1 MAAKKGAFQR
11 KSGVR
16 SEIPTA
22 SMADIAF
29 LLLIFFMVATTFR
42 KEQPRPVVIPEAE
55 ATQRTDEKRK
65 NILHVYVETDGSIY
79 INDRLVPSF
88 QVADVVRP
96 EYVKTDRRLVVSL
109 KADRDAAYEYVN
121 AVTEELRRANAVR
134 VLFST
139 DLERRLARARR

>member
-1 MAAKKGAFQR
+1 MAGKEGAFKR
-11 KSGVR
+11 KSGMV

-42 KEQPRPVVIPEAE
+42 REQPRPVEIPEAE

-65 NILHVYVETDGSIY
+65 NILHVFIEKDGRIY
-79 INDRLVPSF
+79 INDRLIPPT
-88 QVADVVRP
+88 QVAEVVLP
-96 EYVKTDRRLVVSL
+96 EYVRSDRRLVVSL
-109 KADRDAAYEYVN
+109 KADREVPYRYIND
-121 AVTEELRRANAVR
+121 VTEELREANAVR

-139 DLERRLARARR
+139 DLERRLTRARR

>member
-1 MAAKKGAFQR
+1 MAAKTGAFQR
-11 KSGVR
+11 KSRVA

-42 KEQPRPVVIPEAE
+42 KEKPRPVEIPEAE

-65 NILHVYVETDGSIY
+65 NILNVYVERDGSIY
-79 INDRLVPSF
+79 INDRLVPPE
-88 QVADVVRP
+88 QVSDVVLP
-96 EYVKTDRRLVVSL
+96 WYVQTDRRLVVAL
-109 KADRDAAYEYVN
+109 KADRDVPYRYIN
-121 AVTEELRRANAVR
+121 QVTEELREANAVR

>member
-11 KSGVR
+11 KSGTR
-16 SEIPTA
+16 AEIPTA

-42 KEQPRPVVIPEAE
+42 REEPRPVEIPDAE

-65 NILHVYVETDGSIY
+65 NVRNVYVEKDGRIY
-79 INDRLVPSF
+79 INDQLVPA
-88 QVADVVRP
+88 QRVAGILRAA
-96 EYVKTDRRLVVSL
+96 YVETDRRLVVSL
-109 KADRDAAYEYVN
+109 EADREVPYRYIN

-139 DLERRLARARR
+139 DLERRLTRERR

>member
-1 MAAKKGAFQR
+1 MAVRKGAFQK
-11 KSGVR
+11 KSGAL

-42 KEQPRPVVIPEAE
+42 REQRRPVVIPEAE

-65 NILHVYVETDGSIY
+65 NILHVYVEQDGSIY
-79 INDRLVPSF
+79 INDRLIPSM
-88 QVADVVRP
+88 QVAEVVRP
-96 EYVKTDRRLVVSL
+96 EYVKTDRRLVVSIT
-109 KADRDAAYEYVN
+109 ADRDAPYQYID

-139 DLERRLARARR
+139 DLERRVTRERR